1 MSIRKKIEADL
12 QLALKEKN
20 RTVISTLRLIIAG
33 IKDKDI
39 AFRSKDNKEG
49 IKEDDIKQLLKKMI
63 KQRNESIEI
72 YKKSNRNDLLDI
84 EKKEVQII
92 SKFLPKQFSEEETNK
107 ICKETINKVGATS
120 VKDMGKVMGMLKK
133 NYADVLD
140 FSRAGL
146 ILKNMLKWYK

>member
-1 MSIRKKIEADL
+1 MSIRKKIEDNL

-20 RTVISTLRLIIAG
+20 RTLISTLRLIMAG

-39 AFRSKDNKEG
+39 ACRSKDNKEG
-49 IKEDDIKQLLKKMI
+49 IKDEDIKQLLKKMI

-72 YKKSNRNDLLDI
+72 YKKGNRNDLLDI

-92 SKFLPKQFSEEETNK
+92 SEFLPKQLNEKETNK
-107 ICKETINKVGATS
+107 ICKDTINKIGATS
-120 VKDMGKVMGMLKK
+120 VRDMGKVMGMLKK

-140 FSRAGL
+140 FSKAGL
-146 ILKNMLKWYK
+146 ILKNMLK

>member
-1 MSIRKKIEADL
+1 MSIRKKIETDL

-20 RTVISTLRLIIAG
+20 RITISTLRLIIAG

-107 ICKETINKVGATS
+107 ICKDTINKIGATS
-120 VKDMGKVMGMLKK
+120 VRDMGKVMGMLKK

-140 FSRAGL
+140 FSKAGL
-146 ILKNMLKWYK
+146 ILKNILK

>member
-1 MSIRKKIEADL
+1 MSIRKKIETDL

-20 RTVISTLRLIIAG
+20 RITISTLRLIIAG

-107 ICKETINKVGATS
+107 ICKDTINKIGATS
-120 VKDMGKVMGMLKK
+120 VRDMGKVMGMLKK

-140 FSRAGL
+140 FSKAGL
-146 ILKNMLKWYK
+146 ILKNMLK

>member
-1 MSIRKKIEADL
+1 MSIRKKIETDL

-20 RTVISTLRLIIAG
+20 RITISTLRLIIAG

-39 AFRSKDNKEG
+39 VFRSKDNKEG

-146 ILKNMLKWYK
+146 ILKNMLK

>member
-20 RTVISTLRLIIAG
+20 RITISTLRLIIAG

-107 ICKETINKVGATS
+107 ICKDTINKIGATS
-120 VKDMGKVMGMLKK
+120 VRDMGKVMGMLKK

-146 ILKNMLKWYK
+146 ILKNMLK

>member
-20 RTVISTLRLIIAG
+20 KITISTLRLMIAG

-63 KQRNESIEI
+63 KQRNESIAI

-146 ILKNMLKWYK
+146 ILKNMLK

>member
-20 RTVISTLRLIIAG
+20 KITISTLRLIIAG

-72 YKKSNRNDLLDI
+72 YKKGNRNDLLDI

-107 ICKETINKVGATS
+107 ICKDTINKIGATS
-120 VKDMGKVMGMLKK
+120 VRDMGKVMGMLKK

-140 FSRAGL
+140 FSKAGL
-146 ILKNMLKWYK
+146 ILKNMLK

>member
-1 MSIRKKIEADL
+1 
-12 QLALKEKN
+12 
-20 RTVISTLRLIIAG
+20 
-33 IKDKDI
+33 
-39 AFRSKDNKEG
+39 
-49 IKEDDIKQLLKKMI
+49 MI

-107 ICKETINKVGATS
+107 ICKDTINKIGATS
-120 VKDMGKVMGMLKK
+120 VRDMGKVMEMLKK

-146 ILKNMLKWYK
+146 ILKNMLK

>member
-20 RTVISTLRLIIAG
+20 KITISALRLIIAG

-72 YKKSNRNDLLDI
+72 YKKGNRSDLLDI
-84 EKKEVQII
+84 ENKEVQII
-92 SKFLPKQFSEEETNK
+92 SKFLPTQLNEEETNK
-107 ICKETINKVGATS
+107 ICKEAINKVGATS

-140 FSRAGL
+140 FSKAGL
-146 ILKNMLKWYK
+146 ILKNMLK

>member
-20 RTVISTLRLIIAG
+20 RITISTLRLIIAG

-107 ICKETINKVGATS
+107 ICKDTINKIGATS
-120 VKDMGKVMGMLKK
+120 VRDMGKVMGMLKK

-140 FSRAGL
+140 FSKAGL
-146 ILKNMLKWYK
+146 ILKNMLK

>member
-72 YKKSNRNDLLDI
+72 YKKGNRNDLLDI
-84 EKKEVQII
+84 ENKEVQII
-92 SKFLPKQFSEEETNK
+92 SKFLPTQLNEEETNK
-107 ICKETINKVGATS
+107 ICKEAINKVGATS

-140 FSRAGL
+140 FSKAGL
-146 ILKNMLKWYK
+146 ILKNILK

>member
-1 MSIRKKIEADL
+1 MSIRKKIEDNL

-20 RTVISTLRLIIAG
+20 RTLISTLRLIIAG

-49 IKEDDIKQLLKKMI
+49 IKDEDIKQLLKKMI

-72 YKKSNRNDLLDI
+72 YKKGNRNDLLDI

-92 SKFLPKQFSEEETNK
+92 SKFLPTQLNEEETNK
-107 ICKETINKVGATS
+107 ICQEAINKVGATS

-140 FSRAGL
+140 FSKAGL
-146 ILKNMLKWYK
+146 ILKNILK

>member
-1 MSIRKKIEADL
+1 MSIRKKIEDNL

-20 RTVISTLRLIIAG
+20 RTLISTLRLIMAG

-39 AFRSKDNKEG
+39 AFRTKDNKEG
-49 IKEDDIKQLLKKMI
+49 IKDEDIKQLLKKMI

-72 YKKSNRNDLLDI
+72 YKKGNRNDLLDI

-107 ICKETINKVGATS
+107 ICKDTINKIGATS
-120 VKDMGKVMGMLKK
+120 VRDMGKVMGMLKK

-140 FSRAGL
+140 FSKAGL
-146 ILKNMLKWYK
+146 ILKNMLK

>member
-20 RTVISTLRLIIAG
+20 KITISTLRLIIAG

-72 YKKSNRNDLLDI
+72 YKKGNRNDLLDI

-146 ILKNMLKWYK
+146 IIKNMLK

>member
-20 RTVISTLRLIIAG
+20 KITISTLRLIIAG

-72 YKKSNRNDLLDI
+72 YKKGNRNDLLDI
-84 EKKEVQII
+84 ENKEVQII
-92 SKFLPKQFSEEETNK
+92 SKFLPTQLNKEETNK

-146 ILKNMLKWYK
+146 ILKNMLK

>member
-20 RTVISTLRLIIAG
+20 KITISTLRLIIAG

-72 YKKSNRNDLLDI
+72 YKKGNRNDLLDI

-92 SKFLPKQFSEEETNK
+92 SKFLPTQLNEEETNK
-107 ICKETINKVGATS
+107 ICKEAINKVGATS

-140 FSRAGL
+140 FSKAGL
-146 ILKNMLKWYK
+146 ILKNMLK

>member
-20 RTVISTLRLIIAG
+20 KITISTLRLIIAG

-72 YKKSNRNDLLDI
+72 YKKGNRNDLLDI
-84 EKKEVQII
+84 EKKEVEII
-92 SKFLPKQFSEEETNK
+92 SKFLPKQFSEEETDK
-107 ICKETINKVGATS
+107 ICKDTINKIGATS
-120 VKDMGKVMGMLKK
+120 VRDMGKVMGILKK

-140 FSRAGL
+140 FSKAGL
-146 ILKNMLKWYK
+146 ILKNMLK

>member
-20 RTVISTLRLIIAG
+20 KITISTLRLMIAG

-63 KQRNESIEI
+63 KQRNESIAI

-107 ICKETINKVGATS
+107 ICKDTINKIGATS
-120 VKDMGKVMGMLKK
+120 VRDMGKVMEILKM

-140 FSRAGL
+140 FSKAGL
-146 ILKNMLKWYK
+146 ILKNMLK

>member
-1 MSIRKKIEADL
+1 MPIRKKIEADL

-107 ICKETINKVGATS
+107 ICKDTINKIGATS
-120 VKDMGKVMGMLKK
+120 VRDMGKVMGMLKK

-140 FSRAGL
+140 FSKAGL
-146 ILKNMLKWYK
+146 ILKNMLK

>member
-72 YKKSNRNDLLDI
+72 YKKGNRNDLLDI

-92 SKFLPKQFSEEETNK
+92 SAFLPKQFSEEETNK

-146 ILKNMLKWYK
+146 ILKNMLK

>member
-1 MSIRKKIEADL
+1 MSIRKKIEDNL

-20 RTVISTLRLIIAG
+20 RILVSTLRLIMAG

-49 IKEDDIKQLLKKMI
+49 IKDEDIKQLLKKMI

-72 YKKSNRNDLLDI
+72 YKKGNRNDLLDI

-107 ICKETINKVGATS
+107 ICKDTINKVGANS

-133 NYADVLD
+133 NYADVID
-140 FSRAGL
+140 FSKAGL
-146 ILKNMLKWYK
+146 ILKNMLK

>member
-1 MSIRKKIEADL
+1 MSIRKKIEDNL

-20 RTVISTLRLIIAG
+20 KILISTLRLIMAG

-49 IKEDDIKQLLKKMI
+49 IKDEDIKQLLKKMI

-72 YKKSNRNDLLDI
+72 YKKGNRNDLLDI

-146 ILKNMLKWYK
+146 ILKNMLK

>member
-1 MSIRKKIEADL
+1 MSIRKKIEDNL

-20 RTVISTLRLIIAG
+20 RTLISTLRLIIAG

-107 ICKETINKVGATS
+107 ICKDTINKIGATS
-120 VKDMGKVMGMLKK
+120 VRDMGKVMEMLKK

-140 FSRAGL
+140 FSKAGL
-146 ILKNMLKWYK
+146 ILKNMLK

>member
-1 MSIRKKIEADL
+1 MSIRKKIEDNL

-20 RTVISTLRLIIAG
+20 RTLISTLRLIMAG

-49 IKEDDIKQLLKKMI
+49 IKDEDIKQLLKKMI

-72 YKKSNRNDLLDI
+72 YKKGNRNDLLDI
-84 EKKEVQII
+84 ENKEVQII
-92 SKFLPKQFSEEETNK
+92 SKFLPTQLNEEETNK
-107 ICKETINKVGATS
+107 ICQEAINKVGATS

-140 FSRAGL
+140 FSKAGL
-146 ILKNMLKWYK
+146 ILKNMLK

>member
-20 RTVISTLRLIIAG
+20 RIVISTLRLIIAG

-72 YKKSNRNDLLDI
+72 YKKGNRNDLLDI

-146 ILKNMLKWYK
+146 ILKNMLK

>member
-1 MSIRKKIEADL
+1 MSIRKKIEDNL

-20 RTVISTLRLIIAG
+20 RTLISTLRLIVAG
-33 IKDKDI
+33 VKDKDI

-49 IKEDDIKQLLKKMI
+49 IKDEDIKQLLKKMI

-72 YKKSNRNDLLDI
+72 YKKGNRNDLLDI
-84 EKKEVQII
+84 ENKEVQII
-92 SKFLPKQFSEEETNK
+92 SKFLPTQLNEEETSK
-107 ICKETINKVGATS
+107 ICQETINKVGATS

-140 FSRAGL
+140 FSKAGL
-146 ILKNMLKWYK
+146 ILKNILK

>member
-1 MSIRKKIEADL
+1 MSIRKKILADL

-20 RTVISTLRLIIAG
+20 KITISTLRLIIAG

-72 YKKSNRNDLLDI
+72 YKKGNRNDLLDI

-146 ILKNMLKWYK
+146 ILKNMLK

>member
-1 MSIRKKIEADL
+1 MSIRKKIEDNL

-20 RTVISTLRLIIAG
+20 RTVISALRLIIAG

-49 IKEDDIKQLLKKMI
+49 IKKDDIKQFLKKMI

-72 YKKSNRNDLLDI
+72 YKKGNRNDLLDI
-84 EKKEVQII
+84 ENKEVQII
-92 SKFLPKQFSEEETNK
+92 SKFLPTQLNEEETNK
-107 ICKETINKVGATS
+107 ICKEAINKVGATS

-140 FSRAGL
+140 FSKAGL
-146 ILKNMLKWYK
+146 ILKNILK

>member
-20 RTVISTLRLIIAG
+20 KITISTLRLMIAG

-72 YKKSNRNDLLDI
+72 YKKGNRNDLLDI

>member
-1 MSIRKKIEADL
+1 MSIRKKIEDNL

-20 RTVISTLRLIIAG
+20 RTLISTLRLIMAG

-49 IKEDDIKQLLKKMI
+49 IKDEDIKQLLKKMI

-72 YKKSNRNDLLDI
+72 YKKGNRNDLLDI

-107 ICKETINKVGATS
+107 ICKDTINKIGATS
-120 VKDMGKVMGMLKK
+120 VRDMGKVMEMLKK

-140 FSRAGL
+140 FSKAGL
-146 ILKNMLKWYK
+146 ILKNMLK

>member
-1 MSIRKKIEADL
+1 MSIRKKIENNL

-20 RTVISTLRLIIAG
+20 RTLISTLRLIMAG

-72 YKKSNRNDLLDI
+72 YKKGNRSDLLDI
-84 EKKEVQII
+84 ENKEVQII
-92 SKFLPKQFSEEETNK
+92 SKFLPTQLNEEETNK
-107 ICKETINKVGATS
+107 ICKEAINKVGATS

-140 FSRAGL
+140 FSKAGL
-146 ILKNMLKWYK
+146 ILKNILK

>member
-20 RTVISTLRLIIAG
+20 KITISTLRLIIAG

-84 EKKEVQII
+84 EKKEVEII

-107 ICKETINKVGATS
+107 ICKETIESLGAS
-120 VKDMGKVMGMLKK
+120 SMKDMGKIMGTLKQK
-133 NYADVLD
+133 YSDSID
-140 FSRAGL
+140 FSKVNVIVKGL
-146 ILKNMLKWYK
+146 LN

>member
-1 MSIRKKIEADL
+1 MSIRKKIEDNL

-20 RTVISTLRLIIAG
+20 RIVISTLRLIIAG

-120 VKDMGKVMGMLKK
+120 VRDMGKVMGMLKK

-146 ILKNMLKWYK
+146 ILKNMLK